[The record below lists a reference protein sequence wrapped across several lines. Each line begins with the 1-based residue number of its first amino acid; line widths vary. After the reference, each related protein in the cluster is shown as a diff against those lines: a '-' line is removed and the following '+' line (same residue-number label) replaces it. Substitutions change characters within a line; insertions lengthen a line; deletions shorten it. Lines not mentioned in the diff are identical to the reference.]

1 MKHSIFH
8 FSFFTFNSP
17 ILRLALPSVVTNITV
32 PLLGLVDTTI
42 VGHMGRAEYIG
53 AIAIGTTIFNMLY
66 WLFAFLRMGT
76 TGIVSQAFG
85 ARDQRL
91 VSESLRRSLL
101 WALLIALAL
110 IALQTPLLRFSL
122 WLMKP
127 EPALAQYASE
137 YFRVC
142 IWGAPAMLASYS
154 LTGWFIGM
162 QDTRTPMWMAILQNL
177 TNILC
182 TLLFV
187 FVLHLGVRGV
197 ALGTVIGIYAGVL
210 FAATRLTPLTPS
222 LLARGRDY
230 ARTRLTPLAPSLL
243 ARGRDYIRTRLTPL
257 APSLLARGRESVFFP
272 IFLRTLCLIAVTVYF
287 TTAGSRLGGLYL
299 DANALLMQFF
309 IVFSYFTD
317 GLANAAEALSG
328 EYVGRRDREGLLR
341 VVRQLFR
348 WGFGLALVFTALYA
362 SCGSLF
368 LSLLT
373 NQQAVVQTAH
383 AYLPWVVAIPLVA
396 FCAFVWD
403 GVYIGM
409 TRTKHMF
416 VSMLVSA
423 LVFFASWFLLHHFTQ
438 SQADFHASQLGNHA
452 LWFSFLA
459 YLGTRSLMQT
469 LLFGLK
475 K

>member
-1 MKHSIFH
+1 MVNDK
-8 FSFFTFNSP
+8 

-32 PLLGLVDTTI
+32 PLLGLVDTAV
-42 VGHMGRAEYIG
+42 VGHMGRAEYI
-53 AIAIGTTIFNMLY
+53 AAVAIGTTIFNMTY
-66 WLFAFLRMGT
+66 WLLGFLRMAT
-76 TGIVSQAFG
+76 TGITAQAFG
-85 ARDQRL
+85 AEARGL
-91 VSESLRRSLL
+91 VGETLKGSLR
-101 WALLIALAL
+101 WALGFAALL
-110 IALQTPLLRFSL
+110 LMLQGPLLNFSL

-127 EPALAQYASE
+127 NPEVAQLATE
-137 YFRVC
+137 YFRTA
-142 IWGAPAMLASYS
+142 IWGAPAMLSSYV
-154 LTGWFIGM
+154 LTGWFIGL
-162 QDTRTPMWMAILQNL
+162 QDTRTPMRMALLQNVA
-177 TNILC
+177 NILL
-182 TLLFV
+182 TLFFV
-187 FVLHLGVRGV
+187 YVLHLGVRGV
-197 ALGTVIGIYAGVL
+197 ALGTVVGLYMGVL

-230 ARTRLTPLAPSLL
+230 IRPLTAPSLT
-243 ARGRDYIRTRLTPL
+243 GR
-257 APSLLARGRESVFFP
+257 AGGESVFFP
-272 IFLRTLCLIAVTVYF
+272 IFLRTLCLVAVTVYF

-328 EYVGRRDREGLLR
+328 EYVGRKDREGLLR
-341 VVRQLFR
+341 VVRQLFL

-383 AYLPWVVAIPLVA
+383 AYLPWVIAIPLVA

-409 TRTKHMF
+409 MRAGRMF

-459 YLGTRSLMQT
+459 YLATRSLMQT
-469 LLFGLK
+469 VLFPRGGRVSG
-475 K
+475 

>member
-1 MKHSIFH
+1 MRNSIFH
-8 FSFFTFNSP
+8 IQSSIFSSP
-17 ILRLALPSVVTNITV
+17 ILKLALPSVITNITV

-127 EPALAQYASE
+127 EPELAQYASE

-197 ALGTVIGIYAGVL
+197 ALGTVVGLYTGVL
-210 FAATRLTPLTPS
+210 TAPLLSPLKGEEFLRMLLRKGDRRDKGQGESPSSLLPS
-222 LLARGRDY
+222 LGGVGGGL
-230 ARTRLTPLAPSLL
+230 
-243 ARGRDYIRTRLTPL
+243 
-257 APSLLARGRESVFFP
+257 
-272 IFLRTLCLIAVTVYF
+272 FLRTLCLVAVTVYF

-341 VVRQLFR
+341 VVRQLFL

-373 NQQAVVQTAH
+373 HQQAVVQTAH

-409 TRTKHMF
+409 TRTTHMF

-438 SQADFHASQLGNHA
+438 SQADFRASQLGNHA

-459 YLGTRSLMQT
+459 YLATRSLMQT
-469 LLFGLK
+469 VLFSRGGRVSG
-475 K
+475 

>member
-1 MKHSIFH
+1 MVNDK
-8 FSFFTFNSP
+8 

-32 PLLGLVDTTI
+32 PLLGLVDTAV
-42 VGHMGRAEYIG
+42 VGHMGRAEYI
-53 AIAIGTTIFNMLY
+53 AAVAIGTTIFNMTY
-66 WLFAFLRMGT
+66 WLLGFLRMAT
-76 TGIVSQAFG
+76 TGITAQAFG
-85 ARDQRL
+85 AEARGL
-91 VSESLRRSLL
+91 VGETLKGSLR
-101 WALLIALAL
+101 WALGFAALL
-110 IALQTPLLRFSL
+110 LVLQGPLLNFSL

-127 EPALAQYASE
+127 NPEVAQYASE

-142 IWGAPAMLASYS
+142 IWGAPAMLSSYV
-154 LTGWFIGM
+154 LTGWFIGI
-162 QDTRTPMWMAILQNL
+162 QDTRTPMWMAILQNI
-177 TNILC
+177 TNILM
-182 TLLFV
+182 TLFFV
-187 FVLHLGVRGV
+187 YVLHLGVRGV
-197 ALGTVIGIYAGVL
+197 ALGTVVGLYCGCM
-210 FAATRLTPLTPS
+210 FAAHR
-222 LLARGRDY
+222 ARRED
-230 ARTRLTPLAPSLL
+230 REH
-243 ARGRDYIRTRLTPL
+243 
-257 APSLLARGRESVFFP
+257 RESVGERKQREQSKSVGGEASVRSVFSALSVHVFL
-272 IFLRTLCLIAVTVYF
+272 FLRTLCLVAVTVYF

-341 VVRQLFR
+341 VVRQLFL

-409 TRTKHMF
+409 TRTTHMF
-416 VSMLVSA
+416 VSMFVSMV
-423 LVFFASWFLLHHFTQ
+423 VFFALWLW
-438 SQADFHASQLGNHA
+438 LGPSNQA
-452 LWFSFLA
+452 LWLSFLC
-459 YLGTRSLMQT
+459 YLATRSLMQT
-469 LLFGLK
+469 VLFGRS
-475 K
+475 